1 MRMVWY
7 TRSQSEYFMISRWT
21 VFGTKTTAIVLAT
34 MKKLYKL
41 FARSDYYVLARF
53 LVPLAFTDVAVDIGE
68 QVSCN

>member
-1 MRMVWY
+1 
-7 TRSQSEYFMISRWT
+7 
-21 VFGTKTTAIVLAT
+21 

-68 QVSCN
+68 QVSCKDKLSYL